1 MNPQQIQQM
10 MRQAQQMQDKLHR
23 EMEQTQIETTTG
35 GGLVTVKVSGDKRL
49 LSLKLDPDGVSKDDV
64 EMLQD
69 SIVAAVNDALRKVD
83 DTLKAKMG
91 SMMPPGLGGLGF

>member
-10 MRQAQQMQDKLHR
+10 MRQAQKMQDQLHR
-23 EMEQTQIETTTG
+23 EMAETQIETTSG
-35 GGLVTVKVSGDKRL
+35 GGLVSVKVSGDKQI
-49 LSLKLDPDGVSKDDV
+49 LSLKLDPDGVSRDDV

-69 SIVAAVNDALRKVD
+69 SIVAAINDALRKVD

-91 SMMPPGLGGLGF
+91 NMMPPGLGGLGF